1 MSAVKA
7 KGMLAIGAGVSK
19 EVRFDAA
26 GVAHEAARV
35 GDTNPLHWDRAYA
48 ARTRFGGLIV
58 SGAHVSSLMMG
69 AAAGFFTEYGLNVAL
84 EFSFRFESAIPA
96 DDTVRLSWIVSQVRE
111 GGNGFGRVVELSG
124 QALRSDGTL
133 AVSATAR
140 VMLMPE
146 SS

>member
-1 MSAVKA
+1 
-7 KGMLAIGAGVSK
+7 MLAIGAGVSK
-19 EVRFDAA
+19 EVRFDTVS
-26 GVAHEAARV
+26 VAQEAARV

-58 SGAHVSSLMMG
+58 SGAHVASLMMG
-69 AAAGFFTEYGLNVAL
+69 TAAGFFTEYGLNVAL
-84 EFSFRFESAIPA
+84 EFSFRFERAIPA
-96 DDTVRLSWIVSQVRE
+96 DDTVQLSWVICQLRE

-124 QALRSDGTL
+124 QAVRSDGTL